1 MHQQKIWALARVH
14 GVAQL
19 RPRGQIFFGAAVT
32 AHRITV
38 DWLRKKRD
46 GSTAASIGM
55 VLKETN
61 YVRFID

>member
-1 MHQQKIWALARVH
+1 MHQQKMWALARVH

-32 AHRITV
+32 AHRLTV

-46 GSTAASIGM
+46 GSTAAKFGTT
-55 VLKETN
+55 L
-61 YVRFID
+61 